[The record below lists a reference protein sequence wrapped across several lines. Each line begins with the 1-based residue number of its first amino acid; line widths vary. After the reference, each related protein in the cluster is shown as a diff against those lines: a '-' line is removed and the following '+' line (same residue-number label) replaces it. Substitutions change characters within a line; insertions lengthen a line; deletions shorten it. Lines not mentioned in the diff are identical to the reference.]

1 MRIAMTSFCI
11 SARTRKKGLPIC
23 GPQGGSDIM
32 VGRSRHAHTERNSK
46 TYIRACTYTQADNQT
61 FQSRSG
67 FAHATDPPEVPG
79 LCAEFFFSR
88 PRDYLGECSRSASK
102 KMQPR

>member
-1 MRIAMTSFCI
+1 
-11 SARTRKKGLPIC
+11 
-23 GPQGGSDIM
+23 M

-79 LCAEFFFSR
+79 LCAELFFFTGR
-88 PRDYLGECSRSASK
+88 GIILGNAAEAPVRKCRKCSPEIPQKKEKESADV
-102 KMQPR
+102 PGA